1 MKTVDITGMDRE
13 HGRYGYEWGCQVL
26 MFRALHWLRARPKD
40 MALPQFIHYKN
51 ITGLMPPSNT
61 QAEEMENF
69 ALDHDKVREFGATG
83 AMVQYAMM
91 HAMKRFEL
99 GEDGYFAEFKDDP
112 QRIFEFDEK
121 DAFPQ
126 PSEAERA

>member
-61 QAEEMENF
+61 QAEEMVNF